1 MTTDS
6 NSLSIYS
13 GELTKGNLAKQ
24 TAKLLQAFP
33 KMPPETIDILKDR
46 FIENGFNDERMIA
59 AVGNVIDNYEG
70 WDKLP
75 NIANFIQF
83 DKKVKLYTYTE
94 FLHATK
100 ELSPDLT
107 RQWQHDHVYVKVNGN
122 QVFVSKSDYNNYK
135 HLFE

>member
-1 MTTDS
+1 
-6 NSLSIYS
+6 
-13 GELTKGNLAKQ
+13 
-24 TAKLLQAFP
+24 
-33 KMPPETIDILKDR
+33 MPLETFDILKDR
-46 FIENGFNDERMIA
+46 FKANGFSDERLKASID
-59 AVGNVIDNYEG
+59 NVIDNYEG

-122 QVFVSKSDYNNYK
+122 QVFVSKSDYDNYK
-135 HLFE
+135 HLFDLT